1 MASRSPYARKPM
13 LEEHRERELIQRWR
27 DHGDDAALEELV
39 TAHEP
44 LVLKMANRYRA
55 TSLSIND
62 LAQEGFIGLIE
73 AARRFD
79 FAYGVR
85 FATYARWWIK
95 SGLQDYA
102 LRNGS
107 AVRSVTSSRQKS
119 LMFALRKLLV
129 QASNGSMPSEELKV
143 VLAKRYSVSTAAVER
158 MAMRVGARDRS
169 LDSPVDPSGGLLL
182 KDLLRDCRPDPEA
195 VAIQSDEADWR
206 HERLIWAIGRLP
218 AREQRIIRERHLKE
232 DRPYLRELS
241 DEFGVSKERVR
252 QLEKRA
258 LDKLR
263 AILAGGEDGVIESSA
278 PRSTRRARGCD
289 PDRRAPD

>member
-1 MASRSPYARKPM
+1 MASRNPYVRSPM
-13 LEEHRERELIQRWR
+13 LDEHRERELILRWR
-27 DHGDDAALEELV
+27 DHGDEDALAELV

-55 TSLSIND
+55 TSLSMND
-62 LAQEGFIGLIE
+62 LAQEGFIGLLE

-79 FAYGVR
+79 FSYGVR

-129 QASNGSMPSEELKV
+129 RASNGSMPSEELKV
-143 VLAKRYSVSTAAVER
+143 VLAKRYSVSPAAVDS
-158 MAMRVGARDRS
+158 MAMRMSAHDRS
-169 LDSPVDPSGGLLL
+169 LDGPVDPSGGLLL
-182 KDLLRDCRPDPEA
+182 KDVLPDDQPDPEMM
-195 VAIQSDEADWR
+195 VIQSDEADMR
-206 HERLIWAIGRLP
+206 HEWLIRAIECLP
-218 AREQRIIRERHLKE
+218 DREQRIIRARHLKE

-263 AILAGGEDGVIESSA
+263 AMLAGSEDIVSG
-278 PRSTRRARGCD
+278 
-289 PDRRAPD
+289 PDAAG